1 MRLNGWNGLAV
12 AVMKQAAHDYV
23 EYLRWMRD
31 KAMPIDCEAE
41 LKRMS
46 KYAKRHGISLLAP
59 GIKEERLRMKKQ
71 LTVQQNIEEL
81 EAWFQSNEFHVLSTI
96 DGENFMHNIQKE
108 LKADPSYRILLGDD
122 F

>member
-12 AVMKQAAHDYV
+12 AIMKQAAHDYV

-31 KAMPIDCEAE
+31 NAMPIDCEAE

-46 KYAKRHGISLLAP
+46 KYAKKHGISLLAP

-81 EAWFQSNEFHVLSTI
+81 EAWFRSNEFHVLSTI

>member
-12 AVMKQAAHDYV
+12 AIMKQAAHDYV

-31 KAMPIDCEAE
+31 KAMPIDCESE

-46 KYAKRHGISLLAP
+46 KYAKKHGISLLAP

-81 EAWFQSNEFHVLSTI
+81 EAWFRSNEFHVLSTI
-96 DGENFMHNIQKE
+96 DGENFMNNIQKE

>member
-12 AVMKQAAHDYV
+12 AIMKQAAHDYV

-46 KYAKRHGISLLAP
+46 KYAKKHGISLLAP
-59 GIKEERLRMKKQ
+59 GIKKERLRMKKQ

-81 EAWFQSNEFHVLSTI
+81 EAWFRSNEFHVLSTI
-96 DGENFMHNIQKE
+96 DGENFMRNIQKK
-108 LKADPSYRILLGDD
+108 LKEDPSYRILLGDD